1 MQVNLDTLI
10 KQVDKDEAI
19 QAGDQCRSCG
29 NVTDGEELTLRK
41 VAVRALLNSSVSKP
55 EEKVERF
62 TLAQMIQA
70 APPTL
75 TLDND
80 QIQWIKDDVSNAY
93 GIIILG
99 RVYEILDPVKMD
111 KLRKLATPVTTP
123 GKPNA

>member
-1 MQVNLDTLI
+1 MQINLDTLI
-10 KQVDKDEAI
+10 KQIDKDEAI
-19 QAGDQCRSCG
+19 QSGDQCKLCG
-29 NVTDGEELTLRK
+29 SITDGEDLTFRK
-41 VAVRALLNSSVSKP
+41 AVVRALLNSSVSKSD
-55 EEKVERF
+55 EKIERF

-99 RVYEILDPVKMD
+99 RVYEMLDPIKMD
-111 KLRKLATPVTTP
+111 KLKKLAKPVTTSV
-123 GKPNA
+123 KPNA